1 MKLPEALK
9 LTTDTL
15 WQIKNKKDLE
25 GVIDDILTPSEIIAI
40 WERIALL
47 KLLKEWKTQRE
58 IAEELGI
65 SITTVTRGSRILKY
79 DAVAIDKYL

>member
-1 MKLPEALK
+1 MKLPEAIK

-25 GVIDDILTPSEIIAI
+25 WVIDDIFTPSEIIAVA
-40 WERIALL
+40 ERIALL

-58 IAEELGI
+58 IAEELWI
-65 SITTVTRGSRILKY
+65 SITTVTRWSRLLKY